1 MNKKISEY
9 NLPINTHTLNSKIKR
24 HINNPI
30 RLVKS
35 SFYQTDKSVCRY
47 SPKPISKIIV
57 IKKDEDI

>member
-9 NLPINTHTLNSKIKR
+9 NLPINTHTLNTKNKK

-47 SPKPISKIIV
+47 PLKPNSKIIV
-57 IKKDEDI
+57 LKKDEDI